1 MKQFLG
7 FSAYS
12 NQSTIS
18 KNTNAKQ
25 QFGRTC
31 FSSNPSMNNSKS
43 KDHHKSKEEQSSSTR
58 LLKGNIKFPSNSK
71 DKNTT
76 LPKNS
81 STIKIYENTLQK
93 FFYYIKENYA
103 FDVYEHLKNKFIEE
117 LNRETSTHSNGYT
130 NSMRNLNL
138 SKNLKL
144 SYETNLEDDS
154 TIVNKKY
161 NDNSLNSY
169 TMNAKLN
176 SYCHQT
182 KNIQNTKTNKN
193 SFKQDY
199 SLKAKGNTVKSSISN
214 LNKHSLY
221 SLTKKGKI
229 GCATTNNSK
238 SNSLEH
244 FPLSTKQSRQNSKKS
259 NGNRNKKGS
268 KVTSNNNISINGLNG
283 HLSLN
288 QKLFNKI
295 SNEINNNIRN
305 NLNVNINKAILQRK
319 NKNTRN
325 YNFSRT
331 ATNSVKKNK
340 SNTKMIS
347 TKSKGTK
354 EQTENT
360 KIQNDNQ
367 DTITN
372 LVKDTGEFKGNEQ
385 KNSDQ
390 LREIKSSLDDNLK
403 VMFNFS
409 YECFLNKESESESRR
424 SIEDNYNANGNYPY
438 YNKCI
443 QKNASMQISKQHN

>member
-1 MKQFLG
+1 M
-7 FSAYS
+7 
-12 NQSTIS
+12 
-18 KNTNAKQ
+18 
-25 QFGRTC
+25 
-31 FSSNPSMNNSKS
+31 
-43 KDHHKSKEEQSSSTR
+43 
-58 LLKGNIKFPSNSK
+58 
-71 DKNTT
+71 
-76 LPKNS
+76 
-81 STIKIYENTLQK
+81 
-93 FFYYIKENYA
+93 
-103 FDVYEHLKNKFIEE
+103 
-117 LNRETSTHSNGYT
+117 
-130 NSMRNLNL
+130 
-138 SKNLKL
+138 
-144 SYETNLEDDS
+144 
-154 TIVNKKY
+154 
-161 NDNSLNSY
+161 
-169 TMNAKLN
+169 
-176 SYCHQT
+176 
-182 KNIQNTKTNKN
+182 
-193 SFKQDY
+193 
-199 SLKAKGNTVKSSISN
+199 
-214 LNKHSLY
+214 
-221 SLTKKGKI
+221 
-229 GCATTNNSK
+229 
-238 SNSLEH
+238 
-244 FPLSTKQSRQNSKKS
+244 
-259 NGNRNKKGS
+259 
-268 KVTSNNNISINGLNG
+268 
-283 HLSLN
+283 
-288 QKLFNKI
+288 
-295 SNEINNNIRN
+295 
-305 NLNVNINKAILQRK
+305 NINKAILQRK